1 VKKLVIAAAL
11 LLIIVL
17 VAPGIAGKLLKQGQV
32 AEIARVSESNPDI
45 NIALKEIDSRWFSS
59 DYQYSISFIL
69 PGEEQPTTLDFN
81 ATHFHGPVS
90 IGALASGAVPQLGM
104 SSYTWTAEVFAQLA
118 EATADSDPEASEF
131 LRHLPDLS
139 GSGVVGFDGGTS
151 GQALLEGFTMENE
164 SGSISSS
171 DIILHLTTNANGE
184 AESAAITIDRFYG
197 YSTDFDGESV
207 IELNNLAVDF
217 AATASLGGMPIGD
230 GQMQLG
236 KLIVKST
243 GIDFEVQQLSSSSKV
258 DRGNDLLSYA
268 ANLDLDGLSYNGLNI
283 GSSSV
288 QASYNGLHLPT
299 LLEMQE
305 INARFVPPADA
316 TEDEMMA
323 LLIQQGEASQRSM
336 LELLLYKPALK
347 SQWDIAVFEDNAKLA
362 VDINLNSLTDE
373 LADAMR
379 QNPAMGL
386 LQMAGVVAGT
396 LELALPQKLVNNGAT
411 YYLETQAAE
420 PMTAEQKQ
428 HTAVMMSQIPVR
440 MGYMVDDNGTLKAT
454 IQLANGETTLNGQP
468 FALLQL
474 ISQYASQFGQDS
486 ANP

>member
-1 VKKLVIAAAL
+1 M
-11 LLIIVL
+11 
-17 VAPGIAGKLLKQGQV
+17 GK
-32 AEIARVSESNPDI
+32 
-45 NIALKEIDSRWFSS
+45 
-59 DYQYSISFIL
+59 
-69 PGEEQPTTLDFN
+69 
-81 ATHFHGPVS
+81 
-90 IGALASGAVPQLGM
+90 
-104 SSYTWTAEVFAQLA
+104 
-118 EATADSDPEASEF
+118 
-131 LRHLPDLS
+131 
-139 GSGVVGFDGGTS
+139 
-151 GQALLEGFTMENE
+151 
-164 SGSISSS
+164 
-171 DIILHLTTNANGE
+171 
-184 AESAAITIDRFYG
+184 FYG

-236 KLIVKST
+236 KLIVKSP
-243 GIDFEVQQLSSSSKV
+243 GIDLEVQQLSSSSKV
-258 DRGNDLLSYA
+258 DLRNNLLSYV
-268 ANLDLDGLSYNGLNI
+268 ANVDLDGLSYNGLDI

-288 QASYNGLHLPT
+288 QTSYNGLHLPT

-305 INARFVPPADA
+305 INARFAPPADA

-323 LLIQQGEASQRSM
+323 LLIQQGEASQSAM

-347 SQWDIAVFEDNAKLA
+347 SQWDIAVFEDTAKLE

-386 LQMAGVVAGT
+386 LQIAGVVAGT
-396 LELALPQKLVNNGAT
+396 LELALPQKLVDNGAT
-411 YYLETQAAE
+411 YYVETLAADPFAE

-428 HTAVMMSQIPVR
+428 QTAVMMSQIPLR

-454 IQLANGETTLNGQP
+454 IELANGETTLNGQP
-468 FALLQL
+468 FPLLQL
-474 ISQYASQFGQDS
+474 ISQYASQFGQDP